1 VARAVPVAR
10 AARRVP
16 TVVVGGALLVGLLA
30 ACGQGT
36 APTAPAGVPAAG
48 GAAGS
53 VPAGGDPAAKA
64 PAPAAPAAPG
74 KPVTVPAGAAGGAGT
89 SGAVSPNAL
98 QTLAPF
104 IAAARADDFRIRTAA
119 SALNNVATPTALTF
133 NRATATT
140 AAAAANPRSAAV
152 LPAGLP
158 PALKSATILVYSDLV
173 ARGTPFYYVAQMKDG
188 TVPRTDDSLQ
198 LLLRGLRKNAPIAAR
213 FPADLAALERLAAR
227 SAAVPPV
234 RANSTA
240 AAERALL
247 VAWVDL
253 ANHGCANA
261 GGYASGDLPRIFW
274 GRKGSPQHWYD
285 GSIGG
290 DGGQTGIAFD
300 ADFRGGSWHVE
311 LNAC

>member
-1 VARAVPVAR
+1 MPATQPVPAVPAVP

-16 TVVVGGALLVGLLA
+16 AVVVGVALLAGLLA

-36 APTAPAGVPAAG
+36 TPAAPAGGGPAAG
-48 GAAGS
+48 AAAGS
-53 VPAGGDPAAKA
+53 DPAAKA
-64 PAPAAPAAPG
+64 PAANAPAAPA
-74 KPVTVPAGAAGGAGT
+74 KPATIPAAAAGAGT
-89 SGAVSPNAL
+89 SGAVSPSAL

-173 ARGTPFYYVAQMKDG
+173 ARGAPFYYVSQMENG
-188 TVPRTDDSLQ
+188 TVPRADESLR
-198 LLLRGLRKNAPIAAR
+198 LLLDGLRKNAPFAAR

-227 SAAVPPV
+227 SAAVAPV

-240 AAERALL
+240 AAERAVL

-253 ANHGCANA
+253 ANHGCAGT
-261 GGYASGDLPRIFW
+261 GGYASGTLPRIFW

-290 DGGQTGIAFD
+290 DGNRTGIAFD